1 MVKNPLALLGDV
13 GAELSIPGSGRSP
26 GGGNSN
32 LFQYSCLEN
41 PGKTEIL
48 SNPGQRSSSP
58 STCLNHQSLTKAKF
72 VPFSLSHKCLRFPPC
87 LHVRG

>member
-1 MVKNPLALLGDV
+1 MVKNPLALVGDV

-41 PGKTEIL
+41 PVDRGVVL
-48 SNPGQRSSSP
+48 Q
-58 STCLNHQSLTKAKF
+58 
-72 VPFSLSHKCLRFPPC
+72 V
-87 LHVRG
+87 HV